1 MRRDLRQ
8 AEKMQT
14 YIRSIVLGAGVLALS
29 VTPAL
34 AQDKP
39 AAPAKAADAAA
50 KPAPAPAPAADKAA
64 APASGASRE
73 DLLAELKKANEQ
85 LAADKKAA
93 ADAAKGTDKEAAKAA
108 KEKVKAD
115 GKAIN
120 DINQKLHALKVNKA
134 AAKTDK
140 GAAAAPAK

>member
-1 MRRDLRQ
+1 M
-8 AEKMQT
+8 KT

-29 VTPAL
+29 VTPVL

-50 KPAPAPAPAADKAA
+50 KPAPAPADKAA

-134 AAKTDK
+134 ATKTDK

>member
-50 KPAPAPAPAADKAA
+50 KPAPAPAADKAA